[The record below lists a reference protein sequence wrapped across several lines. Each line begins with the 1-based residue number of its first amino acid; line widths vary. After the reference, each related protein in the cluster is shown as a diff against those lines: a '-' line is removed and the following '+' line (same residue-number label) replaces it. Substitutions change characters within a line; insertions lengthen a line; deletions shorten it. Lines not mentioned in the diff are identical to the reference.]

1 MIKEWKLDN
10 FKSIDKEID
19 LEFRPLTLFTGAN
32 SSGKST
38 ILQSILLVTQTLQS
52 PIASRFILVDG
63 WFKKFGNYSDVFNK
77 RDFIK
82 NIKIGF
88 TLNSKSEE
96 PRSGYYGRFHYPE
109 NISTVQC
116 EFEV

>member
-52 PIASRFILVDG
+52 PIASRSIVL
-63 WFKKFGNYSDVFNK
+63 
-77 RDFIK
+77 
-82 NIKIGF
+82 
-88 TLNSKSEE
+88 
-96 PRSGYYGRFHYPE
+96 YGRNHSDCIE
-109 NISTVQC
+109 QSVL
-116 EFEV
+116 